1 MRSLDWLQLGLFVAA
16 LALITKPMGLYLV
29 QVLDA
34 KGRTWL
40 DPLLKP
46 LEKITCRLMG
56 VSADREQNWLQYTVA
71 MLLFSAVSCVFTYAI
86 LRLQDKL
93 PFQALL
99 NPQNF
104 PALPPDLAFN
114 TAVSFTTNTNWQSY
128 TGEATMSYLSQMVAL
143 VIHNF
148 GSAATGIALAAAFV
162 RGLAR
167 HSVTTLGNF
176 WVDMIRATYYLLLP
190 ICVVFAVVLV
200 SQGIIQNFHPY
211 TKARLLEPYTIQVQQ
226 TDAKGQGVTTNLPV
240 MVQAPKRDDKG
251 QAVLSNGIAVMMD
264 VPQLDAQGQPVIT
277 NVPVMVDQKVDEQVI
292 VQGPVASQ
300 IAIKML
306 GTNGGGYVN
315 ANAAHPF
322 ENPTPLSNFLQM
334 LSIFAIGSGLTYY
347 LGRMT
352 KNQAHGWSIWAAM
365 MILFLGGTLL
375 CWWAESAGN
384 PIHQQLGIAAADG
397 NLEGKEV
404 RFGIFNSALFATVT
418 TDASCGAVNSMH
430 DSFTPL
436 GGFVPL
442 FNIQLGEII
451 IGGVGAGL
459 YGMLVFVVLAVFIAG
474 LMVGRTP
481 EYLGKKIQS
490 FEVKMAMLSLLI
502 LCLTILGF
510 AAWAS
515 VSKWGLD
522 GLNNTGPHGLS
533 EILYAYSSCVGNNGS
548 AFAGLS
554 ANTPWYNTTL
564 GIAMLF
570 GRFLMIVPIMALAGS
585 LGAKKIS
592 PANAGTFPV
601 SGGTFVILLLGTVLL
616 VGALN
621 FLPCLALG
629 PIVEHFL
636 MLQGKL
642 F

>member
-1 MRSLDWLQLGLFVAA
+1 M
-16 LALITKPMGLYLV
+16 
-29 QVLDA
+29 
-34 KGRTWL
+34 
-40 DPLLKP
+40 
-46 LEKITCRLMG
+46 
-56 VSADREQNWLQYTVA
+56 
-71 MLLFSAVSCVFTYAI
+71 
-86 LRLQDKL
+86 
-93 PFQALL
+93 
-99 NPQNF
+99 
-104 PALPPDLAFN
+104 
-114 TAVSFTTNTNWQSY
+114 
-128 TGEATMSYLSQMVAL
+128 
-143 VIHNF
+143 
-148 GSAATGIALAAAFV
+148 
-162 RGLAR
+162 
-167 HSVTTLGNF
+167 
-176 WVDMIRATYYLLLP
+176 
-190 ICVVFAVVLV
+190 
-200 SQGIIQNFHPY
+200 IQNFLPY
-211 TKARLLEPYTIQVQQ
+211 TKAKLVESYTIQVQK
-226 TDAKGQGVTTNLPV
+226 TDDKGQPMTTNVAV
-240 MVQAPKRDDKG
+240 MVQAPKLDQKG
-251 QAVLSNGIAVMMD
+251 RPLMTNGVVVMVD
-264 VPQLDAQGQPVIT
+264 VPQLNAKGQPVMT
-277 NVPVMVDQKVDEQVI
+277 NVAVMVDQKVEEQTI
-292 VQGPVASQ
+292 VQGPMASQ

-322 ENPTPLSNFLQM
+322 ENSTPLSNFIQM

-352 KNQAHGWSIWAAM
+352 KNQAHGWSVWGAM
-365 MILFLGGTLL
+365 MVLFLAGVLL
-375 CWWAESAGN
+375 CWWAEARGN
-384 PIHQQLGIAAADG
+384 PIHQQLGIATADG
-397 NLEGKEV
+397 NMEGKEV
-404 RFGIFNSALFATVT
+404 RFGIFNSALFATIT

-515 VSKWGLD
+515 VSQWGLA
-522 GLNNTGPHGLS
+522 GLNNNGPHGLS
-533 EILYAYSSCVGNNGS
+533 EMLYAYSSAVGNNGS
-548 AFAGLS
+548 AFAGLN
-554 ANTPWYNTTL
+554 ANTPWYDTTL

-570 GRFLMIVPIMALAGS
+570 GRFLMIVPIMAMAGS
-585 LGAKKIS
+585 LAQKKLV
-592 PANAGTFPV
+592 PASTGTFPV
-601 SGGTFVILLLGTVLL
+601 SGGTFIILLLGTVLL

-621 FLPCLALG
+621 FLPVLTLG
-629 PIVEHFL
+629 PVVEHFL